1 MTTTHHHQFRNVA
14 GSALAGAQNSNITAA
29 SNTLHSSVRTAVG
42 AGKSNA
48 TLKASTVAAG
58 KATLKSMQKA
68 TDKKAG
74 PLYHNKVVSE
84 FIAS

>member
-1 MTTTHHHQFRNVA
+1 MG
-14 GSALAGAQNSNITAA
+14 GSALAGGNITGA
-29 SNTLHSSVRTAVG
+29 SNTLHSSVRTAAG
-42 AGKSNA
+42 AGKSTSA
-48 TLKASTVAAG
+48 LKGGSTANSVAG
-58 KATLKSMQKA
+58 KATLKSIQKA